1 MLVTVSCSDEL
12 GGERAPISSES
23 NLHVLVP
30 TVLSSRG
37 TNPDDASGL
46 PTYNATVDEC
56 QINDLSLYA
65 FPTGNEGKLLVE
77 TLPAPLASM
86 MLEEH
91 VANYQLNIEP
101 GTYHIYVVANM
112 NKVLSGKTIQTEDD
126 LKKIVLN
133 YEVGTEPGM
142 PVSTN
147 IPMIYEPKD
156 VNGNIINTKI
166 EKSGKKYTTVAANL
180 KFTCVKVKLN
190 LLFDPTAEGSAF
202 NGNSYSIKDILAQKL
217 SPSTTLSWNGAF
229 SNSNVST
236 DYAKGFEN
244 EVYAGI
250 PEMLKTLQSKGYFL
264 AVASSK
270 PQVYVER
277 ILEHFDLKKYFVVV
291 VGSELDGRRETKDQ
305 VVQET
310 LRQLFGENPVDPA
323 QVYMIGD
330 RKFDV
335 EGARALGV
343 ESVGVTYGYGSKE
356 ELKEAKA
363 DYIVQSVEELEK
375 FLLRGSEELL
385 NGNPDNKKKN
395 PMYQRIWTMV
405 YSFLM
410 FILVRN
416 AVQYALLALLYQLA
430 QSGASGGLVDLLIL
444 RDETGAYNGY
454 SGDVSSIIAALGFIG
469 GAIAVWSTA
478 KMLIDK
484 NKEDMHLSHLKKE
497 GKSKYVL
504 LTVATIGAVIGCN
517 LLFELL
523 GVTNKSEAYTEV
535 AAQQYS
541 AHFIV
546 GILVFGFIS
555 PIAEELLFRGVI
567 YGYLRR
573 FMDIKLAIALSA
585 LIFGVY
591 HMNYVQGVYGFLIGC
606 LMAYA
611 YEYFG
616 EFKMAVFVHVA
627 SNVLAYCLSYTAI
640 AVTGFVS
647 WPVCVIFLAVA
658 VVSLG
663 MLHKQKNIF

>member
-1 MLVTVSCSDEL
+1 M
-12 GGERAPISSES
+12 
-23 NLHVLVP
+23 
-30 TVLSSRG
+30 
-37 TNPDDASGL
+37 
-46 PTYNATVDEC
+46 
-56 QINDLSLYA
+56 
-65 FPTGNEGKLLVE
+65 
-77 TLPAPLASM
+77 
-86 MLEEH
+86 
-91 VANYQLNIEP
+91 
-101 GTYHIYVVANM
+101 
-112 NKVLSGKTIQTEDD
+112 
-126 LKKIVLN
+126 
-133 YEVGTEPGM
+133 
-142 PVSTN
+142 
-147 IPMIYEPKD
+147 
-156 VNGNIINTKI
+156 
-166 EKSGKKYTTVAANL
+166 KKY
-180 KFTCVKVKLN
+180 
-190 LLFDPTAEGSAF
+190 LLFDLDGTLTDPKIGITTCVQYALHSFGIEEPDLDKLEPFIGPPLRDSFMEFYGFTAKQAEEA
-202 NGNSYSIKDILAQKL
+202 
-217 SPSTTLSWNGAF
+217 
-229 SNSNVST
+229 V
-236 DYAKGFEN
+236 AKYRERFQDTGLFEN
-244 EVYAGI
+244 EVYDGI

-277 ILEHFDLKKYFVVV
+277 ILEHFDLKKYFSVV

-504 LTVATIGAVIGCN
+504 LTVATISAVIGCN

-567 YGYLRR
+567 YGYLRGYQTR
-573 FMDIKLAIALSA
+573 HSPVRPDLRCLPHELRPGRVRLSHRLPDGICLRILWRVQNGSLCPCGIQRPRLLPVLYRHRRHWLCQLARMRDFPGGGSCIPRDASQTEKYILGNKKVHLSPSKYLIRYTKMD
-585 LIFGVY
+585 
-591 HMNYVQGVYGFLIGC
+591 
-606 LMAYA
+606 
-611 YEYFG
+611 
-616 EFKMAVFVHVA
+616 
-627 SNVLAYCLSYTAI
+627 NVTQQPK
-640 AVTGFVS
+640 TG
-647 WPVCVIFLAVA
+647 
-658 VVSLG
+658 
-663 MLHKQKNIF
+663 

>member
-1 MLVTVSCSDEL
+1 MRTPQAI
-12 GGERAPISSES
+12 ERKGNYSEPH
-23 NLHVLVP
+23 N
-30 TVLSSRG
+30 
-37 TNPDDASGL
+37 
-46 PTYNATVDEC
+46 
-56 QINDLSLYA
+56 
-65 FPTGNEGKLLVE
+65 
-77 TLPAPLASM
+77 
-86 MLEEH
+86 
-91 VANYQLNIEP
+91 NYRI
-101 GTYHIYVVANM
+101 
-112 NKVLSGKTIQTEDD
+112 KKKKKK
-126 LKKIVLN
+126 KKI
-133 YEVGTEPGM
+133 
-142 PVSTN
+142 
-147 IPMIYEPKD
+147 
-156 VNGNIINTKI
+156 
-166 EKSGKKYTTVAANL
+166 KKY
-180 KFTCVKVKLN
+180 
-190 LLFDPTAEGSAF
+190 LLFDLDGTLTDPKIGITTCVQYALHSFGIEEPDLDKLEPFIGPPLRDSFMEFYGFTAE
-202 NGNSYSIKDILAQKL
+202 
-217 SPSTTLSWNGAF
+217 
-229 SNSNVST
+229 
-236 DYAKGFEN
+236 
-244 EVYAGI
+244 
-250 PEMLKTLQSKGYFL
+250 
-264 AVASSK
+264 
-270 PQVYVER
+270 PQIYVER
-277 ILEHFDLKKYFVVV
+277 ILEHFDLKKYFAVV
-291 VGSELDGRRETKDQ
+291 VGSELDGTRETKDQ

-310 LRQLFGENPVDPA
+310 LHQLFKENPIEPD

-375 FLLRGSEELL
+375 FLLRGSEELV
-385 NGNPDNKKKN
+385 NSNPDNKKKN

-469 GAIAVWSTA
+469 GALAVWSTA
-478 KMLIDK
+478 KLLITK

-497 GKSKYVL
+497 GKAKYAL
-504 LTVATIGAVIGCN
+504 LVAATIGAVIGFN

-627 SNVLAYCLSYTAI
+627 SNVLAYCLSYTSI

-647 WPVCVIFLAVA
+647 WPVCVVFLAVA
-658 VVSLG
+658 VVSLIT
-663 MLHKQKNIF
+663 LVTSSDRIHKLY

>member
-1 MLVTVSCSDEL
+1 M
-12 GGERAPISSES
+12 
-23 NLHVLVP
+23 
-30 TVLSSRG
+30 
-37 TNPDDASGL
+37 
-46 PTYNATVDEC
+46 
-56 QINDLSLYA
+56 
-65 FPTGNEGKLLVE
+65 
-77 TLPAPLASM
+77 
-86 MLEEH
+86 
-91 VANYQLNIEP
+91 
-101 GTYHIYVVANM
+101 
-112 NKVLSGKTIQTEDD
+112 
-126 LKKIVLN
+126 
-133 YEVGTEPGM
+133 
-142 PVSTN
+142 
-147 IPMIYEPKD
+147 
-156 VNGNIINTKI
+156 
-166 EKSGKKYTTVAANL
+166 KKY
-180 KFTCVKVKLN
+180 
-190 LLFDPTAEGSAF
+190 LLFDLDGTLTDPKIGITTCVQYALHSFGIEEPDLDKLEPFIGPPLRDSFMEFYGFTAEQAEE
-202 NGNSYSIKDILAQKL
+202 A
-217 SPSTTLSWNGAF
+217 
-229 SNSNVST
+229 V
-236 DYAKGFEN
+236 AKYRERFQDTGLFEN
-244 EVYAGI
+244 EVYDGI

-277 ILEHFDLKKYFVVV
+277 ILEHFDLKKYFSVV

-375 FLLRGSEELL
+375 FLLRGSEELR

-454 SGDVSSIIAALGFIG
+454 SGDVSSIIAVLGFIG

-484 NKEDMHLSHLKKE
+484 NKEDMYLSHLKKE

-647 WPVCVIFLAVA
+647 WPVCVIFLVVA